1 LSWDATWCSGRP
13 TTRALGFAPHTD
25 LNRTRD
31 ALGPWQGPSA
41 IQFGRQGKPCYVQG
55 AYDDRDYV
63 PRTLE
68 LSAGRGN
75 FHLTVSQLRSA
86 TSSPMSRRPGPD
98 HRLARSARAWSATAL
113 PFRDRRAI
121 APRPP
126 TPSLAVL
133 PTRTGR
139 LAVARHPGHRDRRNR
154 QLDTDARPNVDASY
168 RGASGSQGVCWRP
181 ASSTPSKRFGR
192 DDRVAALHQF
202 GPRRRRGSGGRLCPI
217 AALRGAVDAEQRSGL
232 LGGAGGVTP
241 FGRLQQSDVLA
252 GRPVQ
257 RTSCVNPGRLT
268 GVGARGGQSPHVD
281 RGTSPRTPWRPPS
294 RRWRAAQRRG

>member
-1 LSWDATWCSGRP
+1 MGTTCRLDERAGLRLRPEGEAWRGVTDGSTSSAMERERVSGPAPPPSAATWM
-13 TTRALGFAPHTD
+13 
-25 LNRTRD
+25 
-31 ALGPWQGPSA
+31 
-41 IQFGRQGKPCYVQG
+41 
-55 AYDDRDYV
+55 
-63 PRTLE
+63 
-68 LSAGRGN
+68 LS
-75 FHLTVSQLRSA
+75 F
-86 TSSPMSRRPGPD
+86 
-98 HRLARSARAWSATAL
+98 
-113 PFRDRRAI
+113 
-121 APRPP
+121 
-126 TPSLAVL
+126 
-133 PTRTGR
+133 
-139 LAVARHPGHRDRRNR
+139 
-154 QLDTDARPNVDASY
+154 QLDTDSRANVDASY
-168 RGASGSQGVCWRP
+168 RGASGRQGVCWRP